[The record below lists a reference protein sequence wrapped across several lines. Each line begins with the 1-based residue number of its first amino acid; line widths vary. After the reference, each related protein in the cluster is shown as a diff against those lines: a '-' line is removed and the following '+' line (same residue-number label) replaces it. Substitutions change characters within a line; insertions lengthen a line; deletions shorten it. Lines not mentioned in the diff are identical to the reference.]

1 MDATDFDVVVVGAG
15 CAGSATALLLAKAGH
30 RVLMA
35 DRAAFPRDKLSTL
48 YIQQRGV
55 AYLARWGLLDR
66 VAAVCPALGR
76 VSYRIDDVCLEGRS
90 RPVEGVADA
99 YAPRRHWL
107 DATLAEAAVAAGV
120 EFRDGCA
127 VEDLIRTGD
136 RVTGVR
142 LRTRGSASPVV
153 VERARLVVGADGM
166 RSTVA
171 ARAGATSLIE
181 HPPQTCV
188 YYTYWAGVSDRF
200 ELYETAGQWVGAVP
214 TNDGATLV
222 QAYFPQAEF
231 RRVRA
236 DAMTA
241 YLDNVRTVAP
251 DLHVRMLAGGRLDRI
266 YGTGEQRNFFRTA
279 AGPGWALVGD
289 AGHHHDSITA
299 RGISDAFMQAQ
310 MLADRVTGQL
320 DDPMALDKAVAAYAR
335 DRDDALIDDYYDTLS
350 TARLSVP
357 PHRLAMLREVAADPA
372 RTEEFFTA
380 MAGYPAP
387 RGPHG
392 GAESISRGLAWMRQ
406 NKQGSAQRRP
416 GPATR

>member
-1 MDATDFDVVVVGAG
+1 
-15 CAGSATALLLAKAGH
+15 
-30 RVLMA
+30 
-35 DRAAFPRDKLSTL
+35 
-48 YIQQRGV
+48 
-55 AYLARWGLLDR
+55 
-66 VAAVCPALGR
+66 
-76 VSYRIDDVCLEGRS
+76 
-90 RPVEGVADA
+90 VEGVADA
-99 YAPRRHWL
+99 YAPRRRWL

-127 VEDLIRTGD
+127 VEDLVRTAD

-142 LRTRGSASPVV
+142 FRTRSRVWPAVT
-153 VERARLVVGADGM
+153 ERARLVVGADGM

-171 ARAGATSLIE
+171 ARAGAVSLVE
-181 HPPQTCV
+181 HPAKTCV
-188 YYTYWAGVSDRF
+188 YYTYWAGVCDHF
-200 ELYETAGQWVGAVP
+200 ELYERTGQWVGAVP

-241 YLDNVRTVAP
+241 YLDNVRSAAP

-299 RGISDAFMQAQ
+299 RGISDAFVQAQ
-310 MLADRVTGQL
+310 MLADRVTGLL
-320 DDPMALDKAVAAYAR
+320 DDPMALDKAVMAYAC
-335 DRDDALIDDYYDTLS
+335 DRYDALIGDYYLTLS
-350 TARLSVP
+350 AARLSVP
-357 PHRLAMLREVAADPA
+357 PYRLAMLREVAADPE
-372 RTEEFFTA
+372 RTEEFFTV

-387 RGPHG
+387 RPRHG
-392 GAESISRGLAWMRQ
+392 GAESVYRGLDWMRQ
-406 NKQGSAQRRP
+406 NRRGSARRSSE
-416 GPATR
+416 PAAL

>member
-1 MDATDFDVVVVGAG
+1 MSYDVVVVGAG
-15 CAGSATALLLAKAGH
+15 CAGSATALLLARAGH

-35 DRAAFPRDKLSTL
+35 DRAAFPRDTLSTL

-66 VAAVCPALGR
+66 VAAACPALCR
-76 VSYRIDDVCLEGRS
+76 VSYRIDDVLLEGRP
-90 RPVEGVADA
+90 RPVDGVAEA

-107 DATLAEAAVAAGV
+107 DATLAEAAVAAGA
-120 EFRDGCA
+120 EFRDGCT
-127 VEDLIRTGD
+127 VEDLLRTGD
-136 RVTGVR
+136 RVAGVR
-142 LRTRGSASPVV
+142 LRARGRSRPAVA
-153 VERARLVVGADGM
+153 ERARLVVGADGM
-166 RSTVA
+166 RSAVA
-171 ARAGATSLIE
+171 AKAGAASLVE
-181 HPPQTCV
+181 HPAKTCV
-188 YYTYWAGVSDRF
+188 YYTYWAGACDHF
-200 ELYETAGQWVGAVP
+200 ELYETTGQWVGAVP

-251 DLHVRMLAGGRLDRI
+251 GLYVRMLAGGRLDRI
-266 YGTGEQRNFFRTA
+266 YGTGDQRNFFRAA

-310 MLADRVTGQL
+310 MLADRVTGLL
-320 DDPMALDKAVAAYAR
+320 DDPMALDEAVAAYAR
-335 DRDDALIDDYYDTLS
+335 DRYDALIGDYHDTLS

-372 RTEEFFTA
+372 RTQEFFTA
-380 MAGYPAP
+380 MAGYPPPRAP
-387 RGPHG
+387 RGA
-392 GAESISRGLAWMRQ
+392 AESISRGLAWMRQ
-406 NKQGSAQRRP
+406 NRQGPARRP
-416 GPATR
+416 PEPAAL

>member
-1 MDATDFDVVVVGAG
+1 MTDYDVVVAGAG
-15 CAGSATALLLAKAGH
+15 CAGSATALLLARTGC

-35 DRAAFPRDKLSTL
+35 DRTAFPRDTLSTL

-55 AYLARWGLLDR
+55 ACLARWGLLDR

-76 VSYRIDDVCLEGRS
+76 VSYRIDDVRLEGRS
-90 RPVEGVADA
+90 RAVEGVADA

-127 VEDLIRTGD
+127 VEDLVRTGD

-142 LRTRGSASPVV
+142 LRSRGRTRPAV
-153 VERARLVVGADGM
+153 VERAGLVVGADGM
-166 RSTVA
+166 RSAVA
-171 ARAGATSLIE
+171 ARAGAANLFE
-181 HPPQTCV
+181 HPAMTCV
-188 YYTYWAGVSDRF
+188 YYTYWAGVSDHF
-200 ELYETAGQWVGAVP
+200 ELYETTGQWVGAVP
-214 TNDGATLV
+214 THDGATLV

-231 RRVRA
+231 NRVRA
-236 DAMTA
+236 DAMAA

-251 DLHVRMLAGGRLDRI
+251 DLHARMLAGGRLDRI
-266 YGTGEQRNFFRTA
+266 YGTGDQRNFFRTA

-310 MLADRVTGQL
+310 MLADRVTGLL
-320 DDPMALDKAVAAYAR
+320 DDPVALDKAVAAYAR
-335 DRDDALIDDYYDTLS
+335 DRYDALIDGYYYTLS

-380 MAGYPAP
+380 MAGYPVP
-387 RGPHG
+387 RARRGA
-392 GAESISRGLAWMRQ
+392 AESVSRGMAWMRQ
-406 NKQGSAQRRP
+406 NRQGAARRSAE
-416 GPATR
+416 PAAR

>member
-1 MDATDFDVVVVGAG
+1 MGYDAVVVGAG
-15 CAGSATALLLAKAGH
+15 CAGPATALLLARAGH

-35 DRAAFPRDKLSTL
+35 DRAAFPRDTLSTL

-55 AYLARWGLLDR
+55 ACLARWGLLDR
-66 VAAVCPALGR
+66 VAAVCPPLGL

-107 DATLAEAAVAAGV
+107 DASLAEAAVAAGV

-127 VEDLIRTGD
+127 VEDLVRTGD

-142 LRTRGSASPVV
+142 LRGRGRTRPAV

-171 ARAGATSLIE
+171 AKAGAASLLE
-181 HPPQTCV
+181 HAAKTCV
-188 YYTYWAGVSDRF
+188 YYTYWAAACNHF
-200 ELYETAGQWVGAVP
+200 ELYETTGQWVGAVP

-222 QAYFPQAEF
+222 QAYFPQGQF
-231 RRVRA
+231 NRVRA

-241 YLDNVRTVAP
+241 YLDNVRGVAP
-251 DLHVRMLAGGRLDRI
+251 GLHARMLAGGRLDRI
-266 YGTGEQRNFFRTA
+266 YGTGDQRNFFRTA

-299 RGISDAFMQAQ
+299 RGISDAFTQAQ
-310 MLADRVTGQL
+310 MLADRVTGLL
-320 DDPMALDKAVAAYAR
+320 DDPTALDKAVAAYAR
-335 DRDDALIDDYYDTLS
+335 DRYDALIDNYYDTLS

-387 RGPHG
+387 RARQG

-406 NKQGSAQRRP
+406 NRQGSARRSLQ
-416 GPATR
+416 PASR